1 MPLTRRSVLKG
12 ALAGAAALSF
22 PSHSAEL
29 QPIFDEIKRRHDE
42 ALQRIQKW
50 IGVPTIAAE
59 NRASEEGVQH
69 AIQLFLDAGFQ
80 HAVKVPTDG
89 KPGVFATL
97 DAGAPKTVGLYF
109 MYDVKQA
116 DPKEWT
122 SPPWEARLVDKP
134 GVGKCIVG
142 RGAVNQKGP
151 EGAFLAALHA
161 IKGAGRKL
169 PVNLV
174 LVAEGEEEIGSP
186 HFAQVV
192 RSPEVMKALS
202 RCSGIFMPQ
211 AGQRLDGSLGG
222 ALGGQGGV
230 EGEGG

>member
-1 MPLTRRSVLKG
+1 MPLSRRSVLKG

-22 PSHSAEL
+22 PSHAAEL
-29 QPIFDEIKRRHDE
+29 QPVYDEIKRRHDE

-59 NRASEEGVQH
+59 NQASEE
-69 AIQLFLDAGFQ
+69 
-80 HAVKVPTDG
+80 
-89 KPGVFATL
+89 
-97 DAGAPKTVGLYF
+97 
-109 MYDVKQA
+109 DVKQV

-134 GVGKCIVG
+134 GFGKVIVG

-161 IKGAGRKL
+161 LRGAGRKV

-192 RSPEVMKALS
+192 RSPEVMAALS
-202 RCSGIFMPQ
+202 RCSGIFMPS
-211 AGQRLDGSLGG
+211 AGQNRDGTLEISLG
-222 ALGGQGGV
+222 AKGV
-230 EGEGG
+230 IECEVIASGEKWGRGPTK